1 MLSLKNVQVLYD
13 RAIEAVRDVSLDVPA
28 GAIVALLGSNGAG
41 KSTILKAISGV
52 LEQEDGEIV
61 NGSIHLDGAQISG
74 RWPREIVRS
83 GLLQVPE
90 ARALF
95 ATLTVEENLLMGGFT
110 RGRAECAETIEQIYT
125 LFPRVK
131 ERRSQISGYL
141 SGGEQQMVAV
151 GRALMGRPRV
161 LMLDEPSLGL
171 APQIVDAIFEA
182 LVALNRDGSLTILL
196 VEQNARLALEVAS
209 YGYILENGRI
219 VDTAIIVYTS
229 GTTGMPKGA
238 MLSHR
243 NMMHTSV
250 QVISVLGLNAQNY
263 SVLCYLPLCH
273 VAERS
278 FSTIMQLLTGCVVSF
293 AESVDTVVV
302 NLREIAPKGFL
313 GVPRIWEKMQQSID
327 YRIRDTTPLQRRV
340 FEICMKLGRP
350 IAERRMANGGALAN
364 VSDRLVFALLWLAC
378 FGNLQRFL
386 GINRVRCGFCGGA
399 TVSPEVLLFFW
410 ILGVPIYQIYGMTE
424 SSGVAFMQRPGATKS
439 GCSGLAVDS
448 VAHRIADDHELLLSG
463 PSVFKGY
470 LFDEEATRRAV
481 VDGWLHTGDIV
492 ETQDNGEIR
501 IVDRKKDILITS
513 GGKNITPS
521 LIENALKDSPYI
533 REAILLGDGR
543 HFLAAL
549 IQIDL
554 ETTGKWAQRQG
565 IAYTTYRSLAE
576 NERVRELV
584 AGEVKRVNDRF
595 ARVENVRKF
604 VILSKEL
611 DHDDGELTA
620 TMKVRRRMIE
630 QKFRDEIIE
639 IYRSAA

>member
-1 MLSLKNVQVLYD
+1 MNKELQRLSQMTIPQALKH
-13 RAIEAVRDVSLDVPA
+13 R
-28 GAIVALLGSNGAG
+28 
-41 KSTILKAISGV
+41 
-52 LEQEDGEIV
+52 
-61 NGSIHLDGAQISG
+61 
-74 RWPREIVRS
+74 
-83 GLLQVPE
+83 
-90 ARALF
+90 
-95 ATLTVEENLLMGGFT
+95 
-110 RGRAECAETIEQIYT
+110 AETIGDRLALREKDLGIW
-125 LFPRVK
+125 
-131 ERRSQISGYL
+131 RRTDWREY
-141 SGGEQQMVAV
+141 
-151 GRALMGRPRV
+151 
-161 LMLDEPSLGL
+161 
-171 APQIVDAIFEA
+171 F
-182 LVALNRDGSLTILL
+182 
-196 VEQNARLALEVAS
+196 QNARRFALGLYALGFRAGDRLAVAS
-209 YGYILENGRI
+209 DDTPEWLYADLAAQMLGGACLGIYPTNPWPELQYILRHSRSKI
-219 VDTAIIVYTS
+219 VICGDQEQTDKVLDAQRYEGGLPELTTVICVDMKGMRHYGQKGLMSFAAVMALGESKEHAFGAAVDAALAAGQPDDVAIIVYTS

-243 NMMHTSV
+243 NMLHTSA
-250 QVISVLGLNAQNY
+250 QTIAILGLDATNY

-293 AESVDTVVV
+293 AELVDTVVV

-327 YRIRDTTPLQRRV
+327 YRIRDTTPLQRRI
-340 FEICMKLGRP
+340 FEVCMRIGRP
-350 IAERRMANGGALAN
+350 IAERRLANGGTLAGPR
-364 VSDRLVFALLWLAC
+364 DRLIFAALWLVC
-378 FGNLQRFL
+378 FGSLQRFL
-386 GINRVRCGFCGGA
+386 GINRVRAGFCGGA

-424 SSGVAFMQRPGATKS
+424 SAGVAFMQRPGATKS
-439 GCSGLAVDS
+439 GCSGLPIGGIAY
-448 VAHRIADDHELLLSG
+448 RIAEDGELLLSG

-470 LFDEEATRRAV
+470 LFDDAATARAI

-492 ETQDNGEIR
+492 EPADDGEIR

-521 LIENALKDSPYI
+521 LIENALKDSPFI

-554 ETTGKWAQRQG
+554 ETTGKWAQREG

-576 NERVRELV
+576 NNRVHDLV
-584 AGEVKRVNDRF
+584 AAEVKRVNERF

-604 VILSKEL
+604 IILAKEL

-620 TMKVRRRMIE
+620 TMKVRRKMIE
-630 QKFRDEIIE
+630 QKFRDQILQ
-639 IYRSAA
+639 IYGSAA